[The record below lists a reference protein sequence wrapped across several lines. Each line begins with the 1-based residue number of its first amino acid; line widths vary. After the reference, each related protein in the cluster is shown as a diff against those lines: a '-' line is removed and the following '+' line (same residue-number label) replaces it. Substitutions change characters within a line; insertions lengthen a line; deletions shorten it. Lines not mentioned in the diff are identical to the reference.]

1 MNSANISATVESIV
15 ANLIASRFA
24 AGVLLEFARLHDGR
38 MQIKIMRH
46 DGRADDADGDVEHV
60 LIFQDFRAGNEAEQ
74 HRRRRCGLEKNSSA
88 AKQPPMVAMS
98 VMTSASM

>member
-1 MNSANISATVESIV
+1 MSATVESIV
-15 ANLIASRFA
+15 RELDGLAFA
-24 AGVLLEFARLHDGR
+24 FRRLLEFARLDDGG
-38 MQIKIMRH
+38 MQVKIMRH

-60 LIFQDFRAGNEAEQ
+60 WIVSEFPGWEQTRAACRTGS
-74 HRRRRCGLEKNSSA
+74 GLEKNSSA